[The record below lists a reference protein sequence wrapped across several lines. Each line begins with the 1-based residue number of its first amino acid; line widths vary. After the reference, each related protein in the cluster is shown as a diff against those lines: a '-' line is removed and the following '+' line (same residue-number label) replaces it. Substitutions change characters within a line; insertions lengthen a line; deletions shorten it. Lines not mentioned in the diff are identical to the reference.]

1 MEAEVP
7 EPSDWA
13 HFPLTDVQGACWL
26 QQEGGSPPEPLLLL
40 DARPQGEVSAALAT
54 LQSAYPY
61 FMVEEAE
68 AGEGGASAQVN
79 S

>member
-1 MEAEVP
+1 MCRVCAGCSRKEGVP
-7 EPSDWA
+7 
-13 HFPLTDVQGACWL
+13 HNH
-26 QQEGGSPPEPLLLL
+26 
-40 DARPQGEVSAALAT
+40 PQGEVSVALAT

-61 FMVEEAE
+61 FMGEEAE